1 MKTILVTGGAGFIG
15 SHFVDLVISETDYK
29 VIVLDKLTY
38 AGKLENMSSFLDL
51 ERVQFIKGDICDYEL
66 VSSIFKK
73 IMIDY
78 VVNFAAES
86 HVDNS
91 INESAVFIKS
101 NINGTHV
108 LLDCARK
115 SWTNDTEI
123 NKGNKFIQIS
133 TDEVYGML
141 GDDGSFSETDSLL
154 PSSPYSA
161 SKASAD
167 LICLSYFKTYKFPV
181 LITRSSNNY
190 GPRQDREKLIPKTIM
205 NTLNSDPVP
214 IYGKGDNVR
223 DWIYVQDNC
232 RAIFSLL
239 EVGNIGEVYN
249 IGSRN
254 ELSNLELVEFIQKEM
269 GLLDSNLIFVE
280 DRLGHDFRYAIND
293 EKINQVLKDYRK
305 MDFSNGIRR
314 TIDYYRERNGK

>member
-205 NTLNSDPVP
+205 NTLNSVPVP